1 MGHTVKGSL
10 LANFERRWTEAEAA
24 LRRAVSLGPG
34 QAPARFN
41 LAALQFVRR
50 RWEEMA
56 AEARLALRLD
66 PLSPPYCAWNAIWL
80 HAGGYQDEAAS
91 EVERLAAVAPDH
103 WIPHHA
109 RAMLAA
115 GDGRLDE
122 ARASCER
129 ALELSGGALWD
140 IALLA
145 CICQAAGDGRR
156 TEELQA
162 ELEERARSGH
172 VSPTFFAYIADARR
186 DVSAAVRW
194 LEHAFSI
201 RDPNAV
207 FYRGLPP
214 TLRSGDPRIEA
225 VLSRYGL

>member
-1 MGHTVKGSL
+1 MGHTVKGSI

-50 RWEEMA
+50 QWDEMA
-56 AEARLALRLD
+56 VEARLSLRLD

-80 HAGGYQDEAAS
+80 HAAGHQEEAAS
-91 EVERLAAVAPDH
+91 ELDRLSAVIPGH
-103 WIPHHA
+103 WLSYHA

-115 GDGRLDE
+115 GDGRMDE
-122 ARASCER
+122 ARASCET
-129 ALELSGGALWD
+129 ALGLTGGAPWVM
-140 IALLA
+140 ALLA
-145 CICQAAGDGRR
+145 AISHVTGDSHRA
-156 TEELQA
+156 EELQA
-162 ELEERARSGH
+162 ELEARARKGH
-172 VSPTFFAYIADARR
+172 VPPTFFAYIADAQR
-186 DVSAAVRW
+186 DIPAAVRW
-194 LEHAFSI
+194 LEHAFAI

-214 TLRSGDPRIEA
+214 TLRSGDP
-225 VLSRYGL
+225 